1 VGVAKQTHPDHRRS
15 GMKGDKI
22 GTSQAVEPYERTLSR
37 LIERYRQEN
46 GLEKEQPLT
55 TEDVMVLQQQYLLSV
70 LGTALA
76 EKHSWSLGEIVAI
89 DFALIRRYSWTPQQ
103 VQALSPAQKW
113 LAICD
118 ELEPLHVPEEARRV
132 WRDERQ
138 VRGPVP
144 IDSRED
150 DLEVWREA
158 LAQ

>member
-1 VGVAKQTHPDHRRS
+1 
-15 GMKGDKI
+15 MKGDKI

-103 VQALSPAQKW
+103 VQALSPAQKM
-113 LAICD
+113 AS
-118 ELEPLHVPEEARRV
+118 HMR
-132 WRDERQ
+132 
-138 VRGPVP
+138 
-144 IDSRED
+144 
-150 DLEVWREA
+150 
-158 LAQ
+158 